1 MKAAP
6 RPTACLRVFEMK
18 ISKAHPRYES
28 LKQRKALLEGY
39 KKGITA
45 LAGLIAQG
53 RGEAFDYLLEERTN
67 SFARNAIG
75 AAAALLLSARAP
87 VISVNGNT
95 AVLCPKEM
103 VKLAKIC
110 SAKLEI
116 NLFYR
121 SQARVKKIEETLL
134 KHGAGRVYGTDPD
147 REIKGI
153 ASDRRL
159 ADSQGIYSSDVILV
173 ALEDGDRTEALLRE
187 GKKVI
192 AIDLNPLSRTAQKA
206 SITIVDNVVRAMPGL
221 IKSVIGLK
229 KQNKSRL
236 HEIFRNFDNK
246 KNLKVAL
253 KFIREKV

>member
-1 MKAAP
+1 
-6 RPTACLRVFEMK
+6 MK

-28 LKQRKALLEGY
+28 LKQREALLRGY

-53 RGEAFDYLLEERTN
+53 RGEAFDYLLGERTN

-75 AAAALLLSARAP
+75 AAVALLLSARAP

-95 AVLCPKEM
+95 AVICPKEM

-116 NLFYR
+116 NLFHR

-134 KHGAGRVYGTDPD
+134 KHGAGRVYGTDPN

-159 ADSQGIYSSDVILV
+159 ADSQGIYSSDVVLV

-206 SITIVDNVVRAMPGL
+206 SITIVDNVVRAVSEL
-221 IKSVIGLK
+221 INSVKKLK
-229 KQNKSRL
+229 KQKQSEL
-236 HEIFRNFDNK
+236 HEIYENFDNK
-246 KNLKVAL
+246 KNLKTAL
-253 KFIREKV
+253 NFMKEKV